1 MFERYTDCARRTVF
15 FARYEAGKLG
25 SDYIETEHLLL
36 GALREDG
43 AFRNRLPDG
52 AADQIRKRIE
62 ERAPESAP
70 HKTSVDLPLSADAK
84 KALNYAAQE
93 HEALHHTHIDTWH
106 LILGVLQIENS
117 MAAALLRE
125 FGIEYA
131 SFRAT
136 PPDLTRPKPL
146 T

>member
-1 MFERYTDCARRTVF
+1 MFERYTDCARRTIF
-15 FARYEAGKLG
+15 LSRYEAGKVG

-36 GALREDG
+36 GALRENG

-52 AADQIRKRIE
+52 AADQIRRRIA
-62 ERAPESAP
+62 ERALKAAP

-84 KALNYAAQE
+84 KALDYAAQE
-93 HEALHHTHIDTWH
+93 HLALHHTHIDTWH
-106 LILGVLQIENS
+106 LNLGVLRIENS
-117 MAAALLRE
+117 MAAGLLRE

-131 SFRAT
+131 DFRAT
-136 PPDLTRPKPL
+136 PLDFTRPNPL